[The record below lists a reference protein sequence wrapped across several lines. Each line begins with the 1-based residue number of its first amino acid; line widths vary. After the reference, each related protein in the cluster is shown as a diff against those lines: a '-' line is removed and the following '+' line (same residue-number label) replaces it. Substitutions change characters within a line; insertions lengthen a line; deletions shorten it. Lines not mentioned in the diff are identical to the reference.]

1 MAEILTISGLRNL
14 VAKKSTGEEINEY
27 EIKLIEE
34 YMLRLSF
41 HVENEHKNCCCECV
55 TVAVWHEALIS
66 YEFIT
71 GERYG

>member
-1 MAEILTISGLRNL
+1 MAEIITISGLRSL
-14 VAKKSTGEEINEY
+14 VEKKSWGEKITTY
-27 EIKLIEE
+27 QLKLVEE
-34 YMLRLSF
+34 YMLRLKY
-41 HVENEHKNCCCECV
+41 VVKAEHEKCCCECV